1 MPTIDRDEPS
11 VSSIKHCICMA
22 RSQLR
27 SSFLAISSHG
37 RAEIAELNWRTHRHV
52 IVAKIATS
60 FIDIFAVSVSV
71 SGFGVASIF
80 GITTQDAI
88 FDFVFVFASI

>member
-1 MPTIDRDEPS
+1 MCHQ
-11 VSSIKHCICMA
+11 SSTAFACPALNSGH
-22 RSQLR
+22 QP
-27 SSFLAISSHG
+27 FLAISSHG